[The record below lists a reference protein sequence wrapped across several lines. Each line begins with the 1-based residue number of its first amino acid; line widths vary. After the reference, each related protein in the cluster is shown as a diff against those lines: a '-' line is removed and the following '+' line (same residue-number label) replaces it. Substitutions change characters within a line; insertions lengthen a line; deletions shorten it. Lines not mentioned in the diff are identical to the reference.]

1 MTPLKSE
8 LAAFIEKNLIGS
20 ERKIT
25 VDDQTPL
32 IEEGI
37 IDSMGLMQIVSF
49 LEERAGVRV
58 PDEEVG
64 PDNFETLEAID
75 QMVKRLQDAPGT
87 SLRGGGPIHPLA
99 VATELTHG
107 ARPAPRRRAAA
118 ESPRVRRRTA
128 ADANGAKVVRRCLAS
143 DSHVLG
149 RHGRRRARF
158 SMSLAQVWPQA
169 PSGRCHSA
177 D

>member
-1 MTPLKSE
+1 VTPLKSE
-8 LAAFIEKNLIGS
+8 LAAFISKNLIGS

-25 VDDQTPL
+25 VDDKTAL

-75 QMVKRLQDAPGT
+75 RMVKRLQD
-87 SLRGGGPIHPLA
+87 HQ
-99 VATELTHG
+99 
-107 ARPAPRRRAAA
+107 ARR
-118 ESPRVRRRTA
+118 
-128 ADANGAKVVRRCLAS
+128 
-143 DSHVLG
+143 
-149 RHGRRRARF
+149 
-158 SMSLAQVWPQA
+158 
-169 PSGRCHSA
+169 
-177 D
+177 

>member
-8 LAAFIEKNLIGS
+8 LAAFIERNLIGN

-25 VDDQTPL
+25 VDDKTAL

-75 QMVKRLQDAPGT
+75 RMVKRLQDQQ
-87 SLRGGGPIHPLA
+87 
-99 VATELTHG
+99 
-107 ARPAPRRRAAA
+107 ARR
-118 ESPRVRRRTA
+118 
-128 ADANGAKVVRRCLAS
+128 
-143 DSHVLG
+143 
-149 RHGRRRARF
+149 
-158 SMSLAQVWPQA
+158 
-169 PSGRCHSA
+169 
-177 D
+177 

>member
-1 MTPLKSE
+1 VTPLKSE

-25 VDDQTPL
+25 VDDRTPL

-75 QMVKRLQDAPGT
+75 RMVKRLQD
-87 SLRGGGPIHPLA
+87 HQ
-99 VATELTHG
+99 
-107 ARPAPRRRAAA
+107 ARR
-118 ESPRVRRRTA
+118 
-128 ADANGAKVVRRCLAS
+128 
-143 DSHVLG
+143 
-149 RHGRRRARF
+149 
-158 SMSLAQVWPQA
+158 
-169 PSGRCHSA
+169 
-177 D
+177 

>member
-1 MTPLKSE
+1 VTPLKSE

-75 QMVKRLQDAPGT
+75 QMVKRLQD
-87 SLRGGGPIHPLA
+87 HQ
-99 VATELTHG
+99 
-107 ARPAPRRRAAA
+107 
-118 ESPRVRRRTA
+118 
-128 ADANGAKVVRRCLAS
+128 
-143 DSHVLG
+143 
-149 RHGRRRARF
+149 GRR
-158 SMSLAQVWPQA
+158 
-169 PSGRCHSA
+169 
-177 D
+177 

>member
-1 MTPLKSE
+1 MTSLKRE

-20 ERKIT
+20 ERKMT
-25 VDDQTPL
+25 LDDQTPL

-75 QMVKRLQDAPGT
+75 RMVKHLQDHQT
-87 SLRGGGPIHPLA
+87 
-99 VATELTHG
+99 
-107 ARPAPRRRAAA
+107 RR
-118 ESPRVRRRTA
+118 
-128 ADANGAKVVRRCLAS
+128 
-143 DSHVLG
+143 
-149 RHGRRRARF
+149 
-158 SMSLAQVWPQA
+158 
-169 PSGRCHSA
+169 
-177 D
+177 